1 MDPLIMFVSLAVI
14 LFSIII
20 HEVAHGSAAYY
31 LGDTTAKENK
41 RLSLNPLNH
50 LDPIGSF
57 LVPLMLILSGAPAFG
72 WAKPVPVDFHA
83 ISSKKWGQL
92 KVALA
97 GPSANLLIAIIFGII
112 IRFPIFDPS
121 FYQFLQIVI
130 FYNILLA
137 IFNLMP
143 IPPLDGSHIF
153 FELIGDRFN
162 SLKIFL
168 SQFGF
173 FILIFLI
180 FFVPGFRILL
190 NNIIVKIYYLI
201 VGLPLI

>member
-1 MDPLIMFVSLAVI
+1 MNLLIIFISLAVI
-14 LFSIII
+14 LFAIII
-20 HEVAHGSAAYY
+20 HEIAHGSVAYY
-31 LGDTTAKENK
+31 LGDSTAKDNN

-57 LVPLMLILSGAPAFG
+57 VVPLMLIISGAPVFG
-72 WAKPVPVDFHA
+72 WAKPVPVDFYA

-97 GPSANLLIAIIFGII
+97 GPAANLFVAIIFGII
-112 IRFPIFDPS
+112 IRFPIFDPN
-121 FYQFLQIVI
+121 FYLFLQIVI
-130 FYNILLA
+130 LYNIFIA

-143 IPPLDGSHIF
+143 IPPLDGSHIL
-153 FELIGDRFN
+153 FELLGNRFN

-168 SQFGF
+168 TQFGF

-180 FFVPGFRILL
+180 FFVPSFSFLL
-190 NNIIVKIYYLI
+190 QSIVQKIYYLI